1 MLEFSSMAQDFVE
14 ATSSLVGGR
23 TINIMDR
30 EGTII
35 ASTEQERI
43 GTFHQGAAE
52 VIATGKPVLIETKDL
67 PRYPGAK
74 EGYNMPIF
82 LKDEL
87 IGVVGI
93 FGCEEQML
101 NVANLLKVY
110 VTQHFAQQAMAQKQN
125 VESEV
130 RNRLLSLLLLGD
142 IGQME
147 TIYQLSALIP
157 VQLAFP
163 VKVIMI
169 RAGKRKN
176 TREQMNHYT
185 QLFQNMMWQ
194 GTLDRS
200 RDVFGIQNNDCI
212 IIHSAPRH
220 GKADEDLDKIIAQV
234 VREEG
239 LYIAVSG
246 ACPRLEDIPGGMKES
261 NTLISMEG
269 GPVRNLED
277 SQVKIQYLIYKSLI
291 HGGTKYAE
299 MLYRKLTAS
308 QDARQAEVLLVTA
321 RVYYQENGSVQKA
334 SQRLHLHKNTLLYRM
349 KRLFQL
355 LDLENETPF
364 TREFL
369 IRLIFMYHPVDDIT

>member
-110 VTQHFAQQAMAQKQN
+110 VTQYFAQQAMAQKQN

-220 GKADEDLDKIIAQV
+220 GKEDEDLDKIIAQV

-239 LYIAVSG
+239 LCIAVSG
-246 ACPRLEDIPGGMKES
+246 TCARLEDIPGGMKES

-334 SQRLHLHKNTLLYRM
+334 SERLHLHKNTLLYRM

>member
-35 ASTEQERI
+35 ASTEKERI

-52 VIATGKPVLIETKDL
+52 VIATGKPVLIETGDL

-82 LKDEL
+82 LRDEL

-110 VTQHFAQQAMAQKQN
+110 VTHHFAQQAMTQKQN

-142 IGQME
+142 TGQME

-157 VQLAFP
+157 IQLAFP

-169 RAGKRKN
+169 RAGKGKN

-212 IIHSAPRH
+212 IIHSVPRQ
-220 GKADEDLDKIIAQV
+220 GKADEALDKIIAQV

-239 LYIAVSG
+239 LCIAVSG
-246 ACPRLEDIPGGMKES
+246 ACVRLEDIPGGMKES

-277 SQVKIQYLIYKSLI
+277 SQVKIQYLLYKSLI

-334 SQRLHLHKNTLLYRM
+334 SERLHLHKNTLCI
-349 KRLFQL
+349 
-355 LDLENETPF
+355 
-364 TREFL
+364 
-369 IRLIFMYHPVDDIT
+369 IR

>member
-220 GKADEDLDKIIAQV
+220 GKEDEDLDKIIAQV
-234 VREEG
+234 VREEW
-239 LYIAVSG
+239 LCIAVSG

-334 SQRLHLHKNTLLYRM
+334 SERLHLHKNTLLYRM

>member
-1 MLEFSSMAQDFVE
+1 
-14 ATSSLVGGR
+14 
-23 TINIMDR
+23 MDR

-142 IGQME
+142 TGQME

-157 VQLAFP
+157 VQLVFP

-169 RAGKRKN
+169 RACKRKN

-212 IIHSAPRH
+212 IIHSVPRQ
-220 GKADEDLDKIIAQV
+220 GKGDEALDKIIAQV
-234 VREEG
+234 VREEE
-239 LYIAVSG
+239 LCIAVSG
-246 ACPRLEDIPGGMKES
+246 TCARLEDIPGGMKES

-269 GPVRNLED
+269 GPVRNLEN
-277 SQVKIQYLIYKSLI
+277 SQVKIQYLLYKSLI

-308 QDARQAEVLLVTA
+308 QDARQAEVLLMTA
-321 RVYYQENGSVQKA
+321 RIYYQENGSVQKA
-334 SQRLHLHKNTLLYRM
+334 SERLHLHKNTLLYRM

-369 IRLIFMYHPVDDIT
+369 IRLIFIYHPIDDIT

>member
-35 ASTEQERI
+35 ASTEKERI

-110 VTQHFAQQAMAQKQN
+110 VTQHFAQQAMTQKQN

-142 IGQME
+142 TGQME

-157 VQLAFP
+157 VQPVFP

-169 RAGKRKN
+169 RAGKGKN

-212 IIHSAPRH
+212 IIHSVPRQ
-220 GKADEDLDKIIAQV
+220 GKADEALDKIIAQV

-239 LYIAVSG
+239 LCIAVSG
-246 ACPRLEDIPGGMKES
+246 ACARLEDIPGGMKES

-291 HGGTKYAE
+291 HGGTKYAK
-299 MLYRKLTAS
+299 MLYRKLTDS

-334 SQRLHLHKNTLLYRM
+334 SERLHLHKNTLLYRM

-355 LDLENETPF
+355 LDLEHETPF

-369 IRLIFMYHPVDDIT
+369 VRLIFMYHPVDDIT

>member
-157 VQLAFP
+157 VQPAFP
-163 VKVIMI
+163 VKVIII
-169 RAGKRKN
+169 RAGGREN

-185 QLFQNMMWQ
+185 QLFQNMAWQ
-194 GTLDRS
+194 GALDRGK
-200 RDVFGIQNNDCI
+200 DVFGIQNNDCI
-212 IIHSAPRH
+212 IIHSVPRH
-220 GKADEDLDKIIAQV
+220 GRDEALDKIIAQV
-234 VREEG
+234 VREKG
-239 LYIAVSG
+239 LCIAVSG

-277 SQVKIQYLIYKSLI
+277 SQVRIQYLIYKSLI
-291 HGGTKYAE
+291 HGGMKYAE
-299 MLYRKLTAS
+299 MLYRKLTDS

-321 RVYYQENGSVQKA
+321 GVYYQENGSVQKA
-334 SQRLHLHKNTLLYRM
+334 SDRLHLHKNTLLYRM

-369 IRLIFMYHPVDDIT
+369 IRLIFMYHPVGDIT

>member
-1 MLEFSSMAQDFVE
+1 
-14 ATSSLVGGR
+14 
-23 TINIMDR
+23 
-30 EGTII
+30 
-35 ASTEQERI
+35 
-43 GTFHQGAAE
+43 
-52 VIATGKPVLIETKDL
+52 
-67 PRYPGAK
+67 
-74 EGYNMPIF
+74 MPIF

-220 GKADEDLDKIIAQV
+220 GKEDEDLDN
-234 VREEG
+234 
-239 LYIAVSG
+239 
-246 ACPRLEDIPGGMKES
+246 P
-261 NTLISMEG
+261 
-269 GPVRNLED
+269 
-277 SQVKIQYLIYKSLI
+277 
-291 HGGTKYAE
+291 
-299 MLYRKLTAS
+299 
-308 QDARQAEVLLVTA
+308 
-321 RVYYQENGSVQKA
+321 
-334 SQRLHLHKNTLLYRM
+334 
-349 KRLFQL
+349 
-355 LDLENETPF
+355 TP
-364 TREFL
+364 
-369 IRLIFMYHPVDDIT
+369 

>member
-157 VQLAFP
+157 VQPAFP
-163 VKVIMI
+163 VKVIII
-169 RAGKRKN
+169 RAGGREN

-212 IIHSAPRH
+212 IIHSVPRQ
-220 GKADEDLDKIIAQV
+220 GKGDEALDKIIAQV
-234 VREEG
+234 VREEE
-239 LYIAVSG
+239 LCIAVSG
-246 ACPRLEDIPGGMKES
+246 TCARLEDIPGGMKES

-269 GPVRNLED
+269 GPVRNLEN
-277 SQVKIQYLIYKSLI
+277 SQVKIQYLLYKSLI

-308 QDARQAEVLLVTA
+308 QDARQAEVLLMTA
-321 RVYYQENGSVQKA
+321 RIYY
-334 SQRLHLHKNTLLYRM
+334 
-349 KRLFQL
+349 
-355 LDLENETPF
+355 
-364 TREFL
+364 
-369 IRLIFMYHPVDDIT
+369 

>member
-1 MLEFSSMAQDFVE
+1 
-14 ATSSLVGGR
+14 
-23 TINIMDR
+23 
-30 EGTII
+30 
-35 ASTEQERI
+35 
-43 GTFHQGAAE
+43 
-52 VIATGKPVLIETKDL
+52 
-67 PRYPGAK
+67 
-74 EGYNMPIF
+74 
-82 LKDEL
+82 
-87 IGVVGI
+87 
-93 FGCEEQML
+93 
-101 NVANLLKVY
+101 
-110 VTQHFAQQAMAQKQN
+110 
-125 VESEV
+125 
-130 RNRLLSLLLLGD
+130 
-142 IGQME
+142 
-147 TIYQLSALIP
+147 
-157 VQLAFP
+157 
-163 VKVIMI
+163 
-169 RAGKRKN
+169 
-176 TREQMNHYT
+176 
-185 QLFQNMMWQ
+185 MMWQ

-239 LYIAVSG
+239 LCIAVSG
-246 ACPRLEDIPGGMKES
+246 ACPR
-261 NTLISMEG
+261 
-269 GPVRNLED
+269 
-277 SQVKIQYLIYKSLI
+277 LIYKSLI

-334 SQRLHLHKNTLLYRM
+334 SERLHLHKNTLLYRM

>member
-334 SQRLHLHKNTLLYRM
+334 SERLHLHKNTLLYRM

>member
-35 ASTEQERI
+35 ASTEKERI

-52 VIATGKPVLIETKDL
+52 VIATGKPVLIETRDL

-110 VTQHFAQQAMAQKQN
+110 VAQHFAQQAMAQKQN

-130 RNRLLSLLLLGD
+130 RNRLLGLMLLGD
-142 IGQME
+142 TGQTE
-147 TIYQLSALIP
+147 TICQLSALIP
-157 VQLAFP
+157 VQPAFP
-163 VKVIMI
+163 VKVIII
-169 RAGKRKN
+169 RAGGREN

-185 QLFQNMMWQ
+185 QLFQNMAWQ
-194 GTLDRS
+194 GALDRGK
-200 RDVFGIQNNDCI
+200 DVFGIQNNDCI
-212 IIHSAPRH
+212 IIHSVPRH
-220 GKADEDLDKIIAQV
+220 GRDEALDKIIAQV
-234 VREEG
+234 VREKG
-239 LYIAVSG
+239 LCIAVSG
-246 ACPRLEDIPGGMKES
+246 ACKGLEDIPGGMKES

-277 SQVKIQYLIYKSLI
+277 SQVRIQYLIYKSLI
-291 HGGTKYAE
+291 HGGMKYAE
-299 MLYRKLTAS
+299 MLYRKLTDS

-321 RVYYQENGSVQKA
+321 GVYYQENGSVQKA
-334 SQRLHLHKNTLLYRM
+334 SDRLHLHKNTLLYRM

-369 IRLIFMYHPVDDIT
+369 IRLIFMYHPVGDIT

>member
-35 ASTEQERI
+35 ASTEKERI

-110 VTQHFAQQAMAQKQN
+110 VTQHFAQQAMTQKQN

-142 IGQME
+142 TGQME

-157 VQLAFP
+157 VQPVFP

-169 RAGKRKN
+169 RAGKGKN

-212 IIHSAPRH
+212 IIHSVPRQ
-220 GKADEDLDKIIAQV
+220 GKADEALDKIIAQV

-239 LYIAVSG
+239 LCIAVSG
-246 ACPRLEDIPGGMKES
+246 ACARLEDIPGGMKES

-291 HGGTKYAE
+291 HGGTKYAK
-299 MLYRKLTAS
+299 MLYRKLTDS

-334 SQRLHLHKNTLLYRM
+334 SERLHLHKNTLLYRM
-349 KRLFQL
+349 KRLLQL
-355 LDLENETPF
+355 LDLEHETPF

-369 IRLIFMYHPVDDIT
+369 VRLIFMYHPVDDIT

>member
-239 LYIAVSG
+239 LCIAVSD

-334 SQRLHLHKNTLLYRM
+334 SERLHLHKNTLLYRM

>member
-35 ASTEQERI
+35 ASTEKERI

-52 VIATGKPVLIETKDL
+52 VIATGKPVLIGTKDL

-110 VTQHFAQQAMAQKQN
+110 VTQHFAQQAMTQKQN

-142 IGQME
+142 TGQME
-147 TIYQLSALIP
+147 TIHQLSALIP

-169 RAGKRKN
+169 RAGKGKN

-212 IIHSAPRH
+212 IIHSVPRQ
-220 GKADEDLDKIIAQV
+220 GKADEALDKIIAQV

-239 LYIAVSG
+239 LCIAVSG
-246 ACPRLEDIPGGMKES
+246 ACVRLEDIPGGMKES

-299 MLYRKLTAS
+299 MLYRKLTSS

-334 SQRLHLHKNTLLYRM
+334 SERLHLHKNTLLYRM

-355 LDLENETPF
+355 LDLEDETPF

-369 IRLIFMYHPVDDIT
+369 VRLIFMYHPVDDIT

>member
-234 VREEG
+234 VREKG
-239 LYIAVSG
+239 LCIAVSG
-246 ACPRLEDIPGGMKES
+246 ACKGLEDIPGGMKES

-321 RVYYQENGSVQKA
+321 GVYYQENGSVQKA
-334 SQRLHLHKNTLLYRM
+334 SDRLHLHKNTLLYRM